1 LHPITSHPACT
12 KGTAVEA
19 PYDLL
24 IGADGTQS
32 AVRAAMVAADPA
44 MTVEIADSGR
54 E

>member
-1 LHPITSHPACT
+1 MPVVPPTPSRRAPQA
-12 KGTAVEA
+12 A

-32 AVRAAMVAADPA
+32 AVRSAMMAADKA
-44 MTVEIADSGR
+44 MAVEIADSGR